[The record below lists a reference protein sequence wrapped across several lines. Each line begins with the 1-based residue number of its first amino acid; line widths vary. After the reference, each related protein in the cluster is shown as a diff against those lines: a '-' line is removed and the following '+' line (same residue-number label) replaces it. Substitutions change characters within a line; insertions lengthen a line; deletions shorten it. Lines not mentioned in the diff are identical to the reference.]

1 MGLNHLQS
9 LICTYIAYDL
19 RPLMCKTIE
28 GYLVS
33 QGVHVRRWRLRSTA
47 LLSFGRGMK
56 DSVSHE
62 GANRLREKQDS
73 FSRKVLNLCKIVR
86 DQGNTNLLCE

>member
-1 MGLNHLQS
+1 
-9 LICTYIAYDL
+9 
-19 RPLMCKTIE
+19 
-28 GYLVS
+28 
-33 QGVHVRRWRLRSTA
+33 
-47 LLSFGRGMK
+47 MK

-73 FSRKVLNLCKIVR
+73 FSRKVWNLCKIVR